1 MLYTKSYRNMSTN
14 AEVSR
19 KLVMESPNEFY
30 NYISKKED
38 FLQKYTE
45 FKVFRDLFFLSKNGC
60 PCNAEENEKE
70 ATETYKKFNQMNQEA
85 FIEVKNDIGCTNII
99 FKLND
104 EILFEL

>member
-1 MLYTKSYRNMSTN
+1 MSTN
-14 AEVSR
+14 AEISR
-19 KLVMESPNEFY
+19 KLVMESPDEFY

-45 FKVFRDLFFLSKNGC
+45 FKVFRDLSFLSKNGC
-60 PCNAEENEKE
+60 PCNYEENEIE
-70 ATETYKKFNQMNQEA
+70 ATETYKKFNLMNQEA